1 MTSNTIPAIA
11 GSDRAQATRLVV
23 PVAAAST
30 VLGAAMSYLGRND
43 LGEWLFELGVLAV
56 GVAVIFGIVVP
67 RGLRHEAAGGRA
79 LVMGV
84 LGLLLV
90 VPAFW
95 LGLPVQLGAAAVLL
109 GYAGRRAPSGSGKAI
124 VALAIGA
131 LTVIA
136 YVSIYVGDYLNT
148 H

>member
-1 MTSNTIPAIA
+1 MTSTITVTA
-11 GSDRAQATRLVV
+11 STDRAQAARLVV

-30 VLGAAMSYLGRND
+30 LLAAVLSYVGRND
-43 LGEWLFELGVLAV
+43 LDEWLVELGVLAV
-56 GVAVIFGIVVP
+56 GVTVIFGVVVP
-67 RGLRHEAAGGRA
+67 GGLRHEAAGGRA
-79 LVMGV
+79 LAMGV
-84 LGLLLV
+84 LGLVLV

-109 GYAGRRAPSGSGKAI
+109 GFAGRKATAGSGKAI
-124 VALAIGA
+124 AALVVGA

-136 YVSIYVGDYLNT
+136 YLAIYLGDYLNT